1 MDLRMSTKWGPKDP
15 VQNPDWGIRSHGG
28 TYGDEVAHPA
38 RERWARKRAHAIPRL
53 GIRSHKDKIIYFI
66 FIFFL
71 LLKKKINLNK
81 IMSVVIIILFFL
93 N

>member
-53 GIRSHKDKIIYFI
+53 GNSFPTRGTYGDEVAHPVWGYYLIGECIPMGAII
-66 FIFFL
+66 
-71 LLKKKINLNK
+71 
-81 IMSVVIIILFFL
+81 
-93 N
+93 